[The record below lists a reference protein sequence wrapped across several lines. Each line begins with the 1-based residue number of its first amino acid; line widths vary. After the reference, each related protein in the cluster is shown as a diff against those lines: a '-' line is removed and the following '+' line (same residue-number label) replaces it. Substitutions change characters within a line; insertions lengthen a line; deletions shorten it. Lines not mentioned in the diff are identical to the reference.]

1 MKDSPSSNFGRFG
14 ALFLN
19 ALQGR
24 VDKALEVMTPEFMA
38 AAKNDVQFSWMVGSC
53 YALLGKA
60 EDAIDWIEHA
70 VKLGFIHY
78 PFLNEYDSWL
88 ANIRGEPRF
97 KKLMERVKYE
107 WEHFEV

>member
-1 MKDSPSSNFGRFG
+1 M
-14 ALFLN
+14 
-19 ALQGR
+19 
-24 VDKALEVMTPEFMA
+24 DKALEAMTPEFIA
-38 AAKNDVQFSWMVGSC
+38 AAKSDVQFSWMVGSC
-53 YALLGKA
+53 YAMLGKA

-70 VKLGFIHY
+70 VKRGFIHY
-78 PFLNEYDSWL
+78 PFLTEYDPFL